1 MLSSAS
7 FSSLAD
13 FTFCFSFSFC
23 LCVFFSRVVGKGI
36 RHHRGTCSIACVE
49 GKCSLPDIH
58 FHIHLEVAASTDSR
72 VNRESK
78 MAPPKEF
85 TVEPTEKRKG
95 KSVRFADD
103 EGHDLCEIF
112 QISRLSDRLKTR
124 PLGFCVRDK
133 NWTWRPLAQKRPKPM
148 SLYSLPWNPDE
159 LYNRIA
165 RLNVS
170 LENVVKTQKG
180 IIGMIAVKNIAY
192 CKEVSVTFSFDN
204 WQTHRETE
212 AVFYRQDEEKE
223 LDFFVFVVCDKAACF
238 DRSWQLDFAI
248 RYKAAARE
256 YWDNNDGNNYA
267 VQCD

>member
-1 MLSSAS
+1 MTAISWLTS
-7 FSSLAD
+7 
-13 FTFCFSFSFC
+13 
-23 LCVFFSRVVGKGI
+23 I
-36 RHHRGTCSIACVE
+36 CSIVAQ
-49 GKCSLPDIH
+49 KKM
-58 FHIHLEVAASTDSR
+58 EVAVKSCR
-72 VNRESK
+72 
-78 MAPPKEF
+78 KE
-85 TVEPTEKRKG
+85 
-95 KSVRFADD
+95 KSVRFADM
-103 EGHDLCEIF
+103 EGHSLCEIF
-112 QISRLSDRLKTR
+112 HIQCANGASLKHSCKRIKKSKSEAKSTKRL
-124 PLGFCVRDK
+124 
-133 NWTWRPLAQKRPKPM
+133 